1 VNSQQELPPSKL
13 RFGDVLRVGS
23 SGIRSRKLRAA
34 LSALGIAIGI
44 ASLVGVLGLSESSR
58 ADLIDQI
65 NALGTN
71 LLEVQA
77 SAGFGRGEATLPD
90 TAIPMVD
97 RIPTVEQVSAIVDVA
112 GGVYRSSFIPSGRTG
127 GITILAT
134 DEHLMDTLN
143 GSVAQGTF
151 LEGAEL
157 DYPAV
162 VLGAVAAQRL
172 GISDLSARPVIDMAG
187 QLVQVVGI
195 LNEFALA
202 PDLDRAVFIGR
213 QAAVDYFGSDDV
225 ASTLFLRTDPEWV
238 EETRAVLAATVNP
251 ETPENVSVSR
261 PSDLLEAQAAAE
273 NAFAGL
279 FLGLGAV
286 ALLVGGIG
294 IANVMVIG
302 VIERRSEIGLRRSI
316 GATKTHIRRQFLT
329 ESLMLAGIG
338 GISGVLLGAAVTSAY
353 ATSQGWRVVIP
364 SLATVGGFA
373 AALAI
378 GALAGIY
385 PAMRAANLPP
395 TEALR
400 TE

>member
-1 VNSQQELPPSKL
+1 M
-13 RFGDVLRVGS
+13 
-23 SGIRSRKLRAA
+23 
-34 LSALGIAIGI
+34 
-44 ASLVGVLGLSESSR
+44 LGLSESSR

-77 SAGFGRGEATLPD
+77 STGFGRGEATLPD

-97 RIPTVEQVSAIVDVA
+97 RIPTVDQVSAIVDVA
-112 GGVYRSSFIPSGRTG
+112 GGVYRSKFIPSGQTG

-143 GSVAQGTF
+143 GSIAQGTF

-172 GISDLSARPVIDMAG
+172 GITDLSSRPLIDLAG

-195 LNEFALA
+195 LDEFALA

-213 QAAVDYFGSDDV
+213 QAAVDYFDSDDV
-225 ASTLFLRTDPEWV
+225 ASTLFLRTDPQWV
-238 EETRAVLAATVNP
+238 EQTRAVLAATVNP

-316 GATKTHIRRQFLT
+316 GATKAHIRRQFLT

-338 GISGVLLGAAVTSAY
+338 GISGVLLGAAVTAVY
-353 ATSQGWRVVIP
+353 ATTQGWRVVIP
-364 SLATVGGFA
+364 SLATIGGFA

>member
-1 VNSQQELPPSKL
+1 VKAQPQLTPSRL
-13 RFGDVLRVGS
+13 RVGDVLRVGS
-23 SGIRSRKLRAA
+23 SGIRARKMRAA

-58 ADLIDQI
+58 ADLLDQI
-65 NALGTN
+65 AALGTN

-77 SAGFGRGEATLPD
+77 STGFGRGEATLPD
-90 TAIPMVD
+90 TAIPMVG
-97 RIPTVEQVSAIVDVA
+97 RIGTVQQVSAIVDVA
-112 GGVYRSSFIPSGRTG
+112 GGVYRNEFVPSGQTG

-134 DEHLMDTLN
+134 DGQLMDTLN
-143 GSVAQGTF
+143 GSMAQGSF
-151 LEGAEL
+151 LTGAEL
-157 DYPAV
+157 QYPAV

-172 GISDLSARPVIDMAG
+172 GISDLSNHPMVLMAG
-187 QLVQVVGI
+187 KLVEVVGI
-195 LNEFALA
+195 LDQFALA
-202 PDLDRAVFIGR
+202 PDLDRAVFVGR

-225 ASTLFLRTDPEWV
+225 ASTLFLRVDPNWV
-238 EETRAVLAATVNP
+238 DDTRAVLPATVNP

-316 GATKTHIRRQFLT
+316 GATKAHIRRQFLT
-329 ESLMLAGIG
+329 ESLLLAAIG
-338 GISGVLLGAAVTSAY
+338 GFSGVLLGSLVTAAY
-353 ATSQGWRVVIP
+353 ATTQGWKIVIP
-364 SLATVGGFA
+364 SLATIGGFA

-378 GALAGIY
+378 GGIAGIY

>member
-1 VNSQQELPPSKL
+1 MKPHPELPPSRL
-13 RFGDVLRVGS
+13 RLGDVLRVGS
-23 SGIRSRKLRAA
+23 SGIRSRKMRAA

-58 ADLIDQI
+58 ADLMDQI
-65 NALGTN
+65 SALGTN

-77 SAGFGRGEATLPD
+77 SSGFGRGEATLPD
-90 TAIPMVD
+90 TAIPMVG
-97 RIPTVEQVSAIVDVA
+97 RIATVEQVSAIVDVS
-112 GGVYRSSFIPSGRTG
+112 GGVYRNEFVPGGQTG

-134 DEHLMDTLN
+134 DQYLMNTLN
-143 GSVAQGTF
+143 GSMADGTF

-162 VLGAVAAQRL
+162 VLGAVAAERL
-172 GISDLSARPVIDMAG
+172 GISDLTDHPMVLMDG
-187 QLVQVVGI
+187 QWVEVVGI
-195 LNEFALA
+195 LNQFALA

-213 QAAVDYFGSDDV
+213 QAAADYFDSDDV
-225 ASTLFLRTDPEWV
+225 ASTLFLRVDPTWV
-238 EETRAVLAATVNP
+238 EDTRAVLPATVNP

-316 GATKTHIRRQFLT
+316 GATKAHIRRQFLT

-338 GISGVLLGAAVTSAY
+338 GISGVLLGSAVTAAY
-353 ATSQGWRVVIP
+353 ATTQGWKVVIP
-364 SLATVGGFA
+364 ALATVGGFV

>member
-1 VNSQQELPPSKL
+1 VKPQQDLPPSKL
-13 RFGDVLRVGS
+13 RIGDVLRVGS
-23 SGIRSRKLRAA
+23 SGIRSRKMRAA

-77 SAGFGRGEATLPD
+77 STGFGRGSATLPD

-97 RIPTVEQVSAIVDVA
+97 RIPTVEQVSAIVDVN
-112 GGVYRSSFIPSGRTG
+112 GGVYRSSFIPSGQTG

-134 DEHLMDTLN
+134 DGRLMDTLN

-172 GISDLSARPVIDMAG
+172 GINDLSSHPMIDMAG

-213 QAAVDYFGSDDV
+213 QAAVDYFNSDDV

-316 GATKTHIRRQFLT
+316 GATKAHIRRQFLT
-329 ESLMLAGIG
+329 ESLMLAAIG
-338 GISGVLLGAAVTSAY
+338 GIAGVLLGSAVTAVY
-353 ATSQGWRVVIP
+353 ATMQGWKVVIP